1 MSREDGGGFLSVDG
15 PFMRAMELVIN
26 LVLLNIITIVISI
39 PVVTA
44 GAAFTAMNHQ
54 LYRMSKNEDGYVIK
68 DYFKDFASNFK
79 TSTLTWIIMFAVGAF
94 LGIDLYIFSEGVS
107 FPAAFKWLIIAFAV
121 IYIFGLVYIFPV
133 LARYDTTTRLA
144 IKNAYAMAFYAFPK
158 TILIIA
164 LYVAPW
170 IAAMYIPNFILM
182 NGVFGISL
190 PAYISVFLYRKT
202 FETFEKKQRDA
213 LEKDGS
219 DGLTEAESYTDKSAE
234 INTEANTDKS
244 TETNT

>member
-1 MSREDGGGFLSVDG
+1 
-15 PFMRAMELVIN
+15 
-26 LVLLNIITIVISI
+26 
-39 PVVTA
+39 
-44 GAAFTAMNHQ
+44 
-54 LYRMSKNEDGYVIK
+54 
-68 DYFKDFASNFK
+68 
-79 TSTLTWIIMFAVGAF
+79 
-94 LGIDLYIFSEGVS
+94 IDLYIFSEGVS

-121 IYIFGLVYIFPV
+121 IYIFGFVYIFPV
-133 LARYDTTTRLA
+133 LARYDTTPRLA

-182 NGVFGISL
+182 NGVFGISV

-219 DGLTEAESYTDKSAE
+219 FGLPEAEANTDKSAE
-234 INTEANTDKS
+234 INTEANTDIS
-244 TETNT
+244 AETNT